1 MIQAKGEFSMDMVYL
16 AYVFAIAVGIV
27 TAGVTAS
34 LWTLAVGEEPRF
46 GLLLEPSAV
55 GPLRALVVVTSAPLL
70 LLLAAWRYVG
80 SAGVGILLVAASLGW
95 SFLLGVFILTQFFG
109 VT

>member
-1 MIQAKGEFSMDMVYL
+1 MDMVHL
-16 AYVFAIAVGIV
+16 AYLYAAAVGIV

-34 LWTLAVGEEPRF
+34 LWTLAVGEELRF

-55 GPLRALVVVTSAPLL
+55 APLRALVVVVAAPLL

-80 SAGVGILLVAASLGW
+80 SAGVGMLLAVASLGW

>member
-1 MIQAKGEFSMDMVYL
+1 MDMVYV
-16 AYVFAIAVGIV
+16 AYLFAAAVGIV
-27 TAGVTAS
+27 TAGATAS

-46 GLLLEPSAV
+46 GLLLEPSAIA
-55 GPLRALVVVTSAPLL
+55 PLRALVVVVSAPLL

-80 SAGVGILLVAASLGW
+80 SASVGMLLVAASLGW

-109 VT
+109 VI